1 MLLGALNM
9 SSVNASTSSP
19 VSSDALLL
27 SCPHPDSFVP
37 DLLQELRSIAETFK
51 SDNTSCKVITSISK
65 AFQKA
70 ETTLNRAAPPQGEHE
85 YQVGERVVLQELKQ
99 RVDLNGCVGVV
110 KSAADESE
118 VDGRIEVSVGV
129 GKSKEALRIK
139 PANVRLQWHVAADAH
154 AACVGHRVMLR
165 TRSSAAS
172 GQLCEVIS
180 YDPGTRMVAL
190 SEVGRERGADD
201 DIVQVSMADVVPA
214 AYSDLAREVH
224 ECALKVMLMPGSH
237 AAVAALNTVFNAV
250 DSGVRFNIRCA
261 RDAEAARVCVS
272 VLKML
277 HAGTRSG
284 LALTKIYGQ
293 DYRNRTKAYMEMCQF
308 IREEFI
314 SSNYYDAAIALMVQ
328 CKEIVEEIEGCNSV
342 NFALHLQ
349 HIASL
354 YEKKDRL
361 ADAEAGHREAMRIL
375 SDKFGSESLRV
386 TQTLNNLALV
396 LEKQNRLSEAEG
408 MYKEAI
414 RIKEKLIGRDT
425 CEVASTLN
433 NLALFYFRKCP
444 ERFDEAEAMYKE
456 VMRIEEIHY
465 DDIGG
470 SLEAAMTFN
479 NLALLYTKQGRFAD
493 AEAMYDKALRLRQ
506 LKYGQES
513 LIVAKTIHNISM
525 MYEQQERYDEAKA
538 NFEECLRIKKM
549 KLGCDSM
556 DVATTMQ
563 SLALLHEK
571 MGLLDEAEVFF
582 KEALRIREL
591 KAGHESV
598 DVGRTMNFLAGLYE
612 KQMRVPDAVAMY
624 KEALRIEEA
633 HLGHVSIEVAASLN
647 NLALLYYRYYS
658 DRLDE
663 AEEMFKETLRIEE
676 IRVGHDSLDVARTL
690 DNLALLHEKQD
701 RLADAEAV
709 YKEGLRIYQLKL
721 GPDAPE
727 TVALQERLLTLH
739 PPVLSDIVTDE
750 AES

>member
-1 MLLGALNM
+1 MQVGAAAACGILKSVLWPLLLAICNWALNM
-9 SSVNASTSSP
+9 SSVNASASIP
-19 VSSDALLL
+19 ASSDDLLL

-37 DLLQELRSIAETFK
+37 GLLQELRGVAETFK
-51 SDNTSCKVITSISK
+51 LDNTSCKVIASISK

-70 ETTLNRAAPPQGEHE
+70 ETALNRAAPPQGEHE

-118 VDGRIEVSVGV
+118 VDGRIEVSVGA
-129 GKSKEALRIK
+129 GKSKESLRIK

-172 GQLCEVIS
+172 GQLCQVLS
-180 YDPGTRMVAL
+180 YDPGICMVAL
-190 SEVGRERGADD
+190 CEVGRERGADEA
-201 DIVQVSMADVVPA
+201 IVQVSVADVVPA

-237 AAVAALNTVFNAV
+237 AAVAALNNVFNAV
-250 DSGVRFNIRCA
+250 DSAVRFNIRCA

-396 LEKQNRLSEAEG
+396 LEKQNRLSDAEG

-414 RIKEKLIGRDT
+414 RIKEKLLGRDS

-444 ERFDEAEAMYKE
+444 DRFDEAEAMYFPHHERACCVCRHHFNEASRYKE

-479 NLALLYTKQGRFAD
+479 NLALLYTKQSRFAD

-525 MYEQQERYDEAKA
+525 MCEQQERYDEAKA
-538 NFEECLRIKKM
+538 NFEECLRIKQM
-549 KLGCDSM
+549 KLGCDSL

-598 DVGRTMNFLAGLYE
+598 DVGRTLNFLAGLYE

-624 KEALRIEEA
+624 RPL
-633 HLGHVSIEVAASLN
+633 
-647 NLALLYYRYYS
+647 
-658 DRLDE
+658 
-663 AEEMFKETLRIEE
+663 
-676 IRVGHDSLDVARTL
+676 
-690 DNLALLHEKQD
+690 
-701 RLADAEAV
+701 
-709 YKEGLRIYQLKL
+709 
-721 GPDAPE
+721 P
-727 TVALQERLLTLH
+727 
-739 PPVLSDIVTDE
+739 
-750 AES
+750 